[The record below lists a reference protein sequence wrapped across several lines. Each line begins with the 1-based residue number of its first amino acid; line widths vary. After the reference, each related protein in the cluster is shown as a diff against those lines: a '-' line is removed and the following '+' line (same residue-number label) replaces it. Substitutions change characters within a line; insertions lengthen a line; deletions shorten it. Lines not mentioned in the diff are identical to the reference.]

1 MRDRL
6 KRWGWEAKDNV
17 FTIIDVQL
25 TGLYEG
31 NGSFTKKD
39 ESLAG
44 FLLGNITREL
54 AGRTFNHIYMT
65 DVRSLSLAVLLASG
79 RNTAFKEEIAQ
90 FVRELT
96 DVIYSI
102 SKLHVTV
109 TVSKTADKLKDIP
122 GIYEEVKEG
131 RHYRQ
136 FENASQVID
145 LSRREDMPPAESYY
159 PFALEKEVVRALRLE
174 ERDEVERRIRLFIR
188 ELSEKGK
195 TEIRIQPGMMQLFA
209 KIQEEIFH
217 SGLHPNELF
226 RRKTCFRSFR
236 S

>member
-1 MRDRL
+1 M
-6 KRWGWEAKDNV
+6 
-17 FTIIDVQL
+17 
-25 TGLYEG
+25 
-31 NGSFTKKD
+31 
-39 ESLAG
+39 
-44 FLLGNITREL
+44 
-54 AGRTFNHIYMT
+54 
-65 DVRSLSLAVLLASG
+65 
-79 RNTAFKEEIAQ
+79 
-90 FVRELT
+90 
-96 DVIYSI
+96 IYSI

-188 ELSEKGK
+188 EPVRKRKNGN
-195 TEIRIQPGMMQLFA
+195 P
-209 KIQEEIFH
+209 
-217 SGLHPNELF
+217 HPAGHDAAVRKDP
-226 RRKTCFRSFR
+226 RRDLSFR
-236 S
+236 PSPQ

>member
-1 MRDRL
+1 M
-6 KRWGWEAKDNV
+6 
-17 FTIIDVQL
+17 
-25 TGLYEG
+25 
-31 NGSFTKKD
+31 
-39 ESLAG
+39 
-44 FLLGNITREL
+44 GNITREL

-145 LSRREDMPPAESYY
+145 LSRRGEHAS
-159 PFALEKEVVRALRLE
+159 R
-174 ERDEVERRIRLFIR
+174 
-188 ELSEKGK
+188 
-195 TEIRIQPGMMQLFA
+195 
-209 KIQEEIFH
+209 
-217 SGLHPNELF
+217 
-226 RRKTCFRSFR
+226 
-236 S
+236 